1 MEPGEVAQNGTAEPA
16 FCLLEDESSF
26 CVTLKEGGKTGR
38 TTDSSPE
45 EYLAAIQDSTV
56 AWADFAVKDL
66 EQELEGI
73 GISMGFQRIPYQKLL
88 SGFYSSYEDYDTELG
103 IMLPAVS
110 MTENDMAVHPI
121 VILIRGNFIVTI
133 HREGMNR
140 LLKFSRY
147 AQPFFKKIA
156 ADSTPDRVTLVLE
169 RIIDENNDRNFDYL
183 RGIEAHGDS
192 ISKSLIEEKISKQ
205 QIAKDIYNMKHVLI
219 NYLNVLWATKD
230 VIESL
235 STGILTL
242 LPTMNGFSAG
252 SGSFRITSTA
262 ISSSQNRCRMSSHQ
276 VLK

>member
-169 RIIDENNDRNFDYL
+169 RIIDENNDRNFEYPEGY
-183 RGIEAHGDS
+183 R
-192 ISKSLIEEKISKQ
+192 
-205 QIAKDIYNMKHVLI
+205 
-219 NYLNVLWATKD
+219 
-230 VIESL
+230 
-235 STGILTL
+235 STWG
-242 LPTMNGFSAG
+242 
-252 SGSFRITSTA
+252 
-262 ISSSQNRCRMSSHQ
+262 QHQ
-276 VLK
+276 